1 MIDALASSDL
11 IYYLVASLSLPRLIA
26 TNAIY
31 KEIYGND
38 DSTLP
43 ATFQIFYWIGWKPD
57 KSQPKPLDPQK
68 SEVSL
73 KDLYKLDEV
82 LEQYPKKP
90 DTK

>member
-1 MIDALASSDL
+1 MDFLEL
-11 IYYLVASLSLPRLIA
+11 FWIYFTFRLLA

-31 KEIYGND
+31 KEIYGNED
-38 DSTLP
+38 GSIP

-57 KSQPKPLDPQK
+57 KSQPKPLNPQK

-82 LEQYPKKP
+82 LEKYPRK
-90 DTK
+90 DTKPE